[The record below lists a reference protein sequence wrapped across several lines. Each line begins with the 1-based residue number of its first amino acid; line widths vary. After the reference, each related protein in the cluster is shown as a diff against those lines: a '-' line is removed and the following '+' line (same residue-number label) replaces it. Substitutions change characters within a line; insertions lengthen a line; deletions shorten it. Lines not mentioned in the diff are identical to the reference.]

1 MSDLLRLND
10 PEHVKVRT
18 MSDPTE
24 QVRREMLAE
33 INAEPG
39 SREALSAQHGHVWTT
54 DELGR
59 DFRVLGFAAPLV
71 VVERMSDGVR
81 GSLCFQHC
89 PRFYFGFVAD

>member
-1 MSDLLRLND
+1 
-10 PEHVKVRT
+10 

-33 INAEPG
+33 INTEPG
-39 SREALSAQHGHVWTT
+39 SREALAVQHGQVWTT
-54 DELGR
+54 DELAQ

-71 VVERMSDGVR
+71 VVERKSDGVR
-81 GSLCFQHC
+81 GSLCFQHR